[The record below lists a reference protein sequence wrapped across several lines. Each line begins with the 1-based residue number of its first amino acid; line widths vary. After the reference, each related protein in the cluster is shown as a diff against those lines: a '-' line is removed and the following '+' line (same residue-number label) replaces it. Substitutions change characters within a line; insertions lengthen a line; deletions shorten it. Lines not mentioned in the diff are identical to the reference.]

1 MKEQEKEQQQ
11 QQPQKPSTLGQ
22 KVKAFFKEFF
32 IVLGAFLVL
41 NNFVL
46 ASFMVPTGS
55 MENEVMAGDLL
66 FVNKFIYGGTSP
78 RNIPF
83 TNVRLPW
90 FRVPGFRDVERGDVI
105 VFVFPGFRDEVAP
118 EEFTFYLKRCV
129 GLPGD
134 TLRIENRVLYANGEQ
149 FPLPRNLK
157 FNRREILPQGAAVEG
172 IFPKGASWNED
183 NYGPL
188 VVPKRGMTIPLGS
201 ENFAAWEVFIEREGH
216 SPRLIDGR
224 VEIDGT
230 PVEQYVVERD
240 YLFGMGDNR
249 DNSLDGRYWGF
260 IPRENLVGTPLI
272 VYWSWSPDIPIY
284 SIFDKL
290 ASVRLGRVGTLIR

>member
-1 MKEQEKEQQQ
+1 MTNQRNKGQQEERTPKSIQEK
-11 QQPQKPSTLGQ
+11 L
-22 KVKAFFKEFF
+22 KAFFKELF

-90 FRVPGFRDVERGDVI
+90 FRVPKIRDVQRGDVI
-105 VFVFPGFRDEVAP
+105 VFVFPGYRDEVEP
-118 EEFTFYLKRCV
+118 EDFTFYLKRCV

-134 TLRIENRVLYANGEQ
+134 TVHVVDRVLYVNGEQ

-157 FNRREILPQGAAVEG
+157 FNRHTILPRGEG
-172 IFPKGASWNED
+172 SESIFPKGAPWNED

-188 VVPKRGMTIPLGS
+188 VIPKRGMTIPLNA
-201 ENFAAWEVFIEREGH
+201 ENFAAWEVFIRREGH
-216 SPRLIDGR
+216 HAQLVNGK
-224 VEIDGT
+224 VEIDGKVAT
-230 PVEQYVVERD
+230 EYVVQRD

-249 DNSLDGRYWGF
+249 DNSLDSRYWGF
-260 IPRENLVGTPLI
+260 IPKENLVGTPLI
-272 VYWSWSPDIPIY
+272 VYWSWNPDIPLY
-284 SIFDKL
+284 SLIDKL
-290 ASVRLGRVGTLIR
+290 ASVRFNRIGTLIK